1 MGFFDK
7 PIIADANE
15 ASSAFVPVPEGV
27 YNLVIEKSEI
37 KKSKANNDLLSLSFR
52 IDDGEYEKRKLFTN
66 LNLEHANATVVEIA
80 KKQLHALL
88 ILCGLKQLEHPDDL
102 IGQTLSVK
110 VVVKKRTDT
119 GELTNEVVLAIKKG
133 EAVMPPA
140 AKPQSAADTAPR
152 PVAGKPKW

>member
-1 MGFFDK
+1 MGFFDT
-7 PIIADANE
+7 PIIANADEAN
-15 ASSAFVPVPEGV
+15 SSFTPVPDGM
-27 YNLVIEKSEI
+27 YNLVIEKAEI
-37 KKSKANNDLLSLSFR
+37 KKSKANNDMLSLAFR

-66 LNLEHANATVVEIA
+66 LNLENANPVTVEIA

-88 ILCGLKQLEHPDDL
+88 ILCGVKQLEHPDDL
-102 IGQTLSVK
+102 IGQALSVK

-133 EAVMPPA
+133 DVITPPV
-140 AKPQSAADTAPR
+140 AKAQTAADTAPR